1 MRQLARVTVTMRE
14 LDRLKCI
21 ESVVQGDLKP
31 RWAAERLGLTTRQV
45 RRLSDRYRLEGP
57 VGLVSRRRNRP
68 SNNRLDAGLE
78 EQVIRILRESYA
90 DFGPTLAAEKLEA
103 RHRIVLSKETVRRLQ
118 IAAGLW
124 IPRKLRP
131 PKIQQPRARRACVGE
146 LVQIDGCEHRWFE
159 DRAPACTAIVYVDDA
174 TSRLMVVRFAG
185 TESTFAYFEATRE
198 YLGRYGKP
206 LAFYSDK
213 ASIFRVNK
221 AEAATGPG
229 HTQFGR
235 ALYELNID
243 GICANTAAA
252 KGRVERAHLTLQ
264 DRLVKE
270 LRLEGIS
277 TIEAANALMPRFI
290 EAYNT
295 KFSKPP
301 RNKHDAH
308 RALRPDEDLDFI
320 FAWRELRKVTKA
332 LTLHYERKL
341 YLLGDTAEN
350 RRLIGK
356 YLEIFQFPDGRIEIR
371 VTGHSLPYSVYDKL
385 GAIDQGSIVDNKRL
399 GHMLQV
405 AQLVQSKRDS
415 RAVDVPSTAHRADG
429 TPVPRAK
436 IVGSK
441 TQRELGQEDLDQAL
455 GTYMDAVSA
464 KSAAPPKASRTDLN
478 SAEAESP
485 SSLRIDIGQGF
496 LTSAKAK
503 RRSGPKTRASG
514 RLRRSDR
521 VSSRQVIKSRKRE
534 QIMAQADIST

>member
-1 MRQLARVTVTMRE
+1 MRQLARVTVTMQE
-14 LDRLKCI
+14 LDRLKCMQA
-21 ESVVQGDLKP
+21 VVDGELP
-31 RWAAERLGLTTRQV
+31 SIRAAERLGLTTRQV
-45 RRLSDRYRLEGP
+45 RRLAMRYRLEGP

-78 EQVIRILRESYA
+78 EQVVRILRESYP
-90 DFGPTLAAEKLEA
+90 DFGPTLAAEKLA
-103 RHRIVLSKETVRRLQ
+103 GRHHIVLCKETVRRLQ

-131 PKIQQPRARRACVGE
+131 PRVQQPRARRACLGE

-174 TSRLMVVRFAG
+174 TSRLMVVRFTG

-198 YLGRYGKP
+198 YLERYGKP

-221 AEAATGPG
+221 AAATKGPG

-270 LRLEGIS
+270 LRLEGVS
-277 TIEAANALMPRFI
+277 SIEGANALMPRFI
-290 EAYNT
+290 EAYNARFA
-295 KFSKPP
+295 KAP
-301 RNKHDAH
+301 RDNHNAH
-308 RALRPDEDLDFI
+308 RALRSDEELDLI
-320 FAWRELRKVTKA
+320 FSWRELRKVTKD

-341 YLLGDTAEN
+341 FLLEDNPEN

-356 YLEIFQFPDGRIEIR
+356 YLEIFQFPEGRVEIR
-371 VTGHSLPYSVYDKL
+371 VAGRSLPYSVYDKL
-385 GAIDQGSIVDNKRL
+385 GTIDQGTIVENKRL

-405 AQLVQSKRDS
+405 AQLVQAKRDS
-415 RAVDVPSTAHRADG
+415 RSVRRPSTAHRADG
-429 TPVPRAK
+429 TRVPRTK
-436 IVGSK
+436 LVDSK
-441 TQRELGQEDLDQAL
+441 TQRELGQEDLQKAL
-455 GTYMDAVSA
+455 ANYMVSVSA
-464 KSAAPPKASRTDLN
+464 SESAVAAGASAALRAPDSPAVGRQAKPKN
-478 SAEAESP
+478 Q
-485 SSLRIDIGQGF
+485 RIEG
-496 LTSAKAK
+496 
-503 RRSGPKTRASG
+503 
-514 RLRRSDR
+514 
-521 VSSRQVIKSRKRE
+521 V
-534 QIMAQADIST
+534 QADIST